1 MRKFLDG
8 KANDQEFALCET
20 LLESMNSESI
30 ETVVDENTNATKDS
44 LLVSLRSSSQID
56 QPESEDSKR
65 LTNRIESLVARNAI
79 GKEDLERILDPA
91 KTPEELGRIGKYRV
105 TEFIAAGGMG
115 LVFKAEDT
123 ELSRLVC
130 IKVMHPAL
138 AMKTDARIRFER
150 ESKAAAKLRSERI
163 VTLFD
168 IGVQGE
174 LPFIVMQ
181 LLDGESLRN
190 KLARVGKFSSEQT
203 IHYLKQIAEGLR
215 HAHACGIVHRDIKP
229 DNIWITPEDDVKL
242 LDFGLARALDESAH
256 LTTSGGLLGTPNYM
270 SPEQIQGESV
280 DARSDLFSVGIVLYE
295 MLTGKLPFHKNN
307 LFSTM
312 ISIANDSVKL
322 PIESSDLKIPSNLR
336 SVLCDL
342 LHKDATERM
351 QSADELIA
359 RLQGDPNL
367 SIHDITT
374 DKSNVIVHVVAKG
387 NRGG

>member
-1 MRKFLDG
+1 M
-8 KANDQEFALCET
+8 
-20 LLESMNSESI
+20 
-30 ETVVDENTNATKDS
+30 DS
-44 LLVSLRSSSQID
+44 
-56 QPESEDSKR
+56 
-65 LTNRIESLVARNAI
+65 
-79 GKEDLERILDPA
+79 A

-105 TEFIAAGGMG
+105 TEFIAAGGTG

-138 AMKTDARIRFER
+138 AMKRIRFER

-168 IGVQGE
+168 IGVQRE

-190 KLARVGKFSSEQT
+190 KLARVGKFSSQQT

-229 DNIWITPEDDVKL
+229 DNFWITPEDDVKL

-270 SPEQIQGESV
+270 SPEQIQGETV
-280 DARSDLFSVGIVLYE
+280 DSRSDLFSVGIVL
-295 MLTGKLPFHKNN
+295 
-307 LFSTM
+307 
-312 ISIANDSVKL
+312 
-322 PIESSDLKIPSNLR
+322 
-336 SVLCDL
+336 
-342 LHKDATERM
+342 
-351 QSADELIA
+351 
-359 RLQGDPNL
+359 
-367 SIHDITT
+367 
-374 DKSNVIVHVVAKG
+374 
-387 NRGG
+387 